1 MSAVAQ
7 PVTSPRVSG
16 GAPRAAGG
24 SPRVSPRVSPLTE
37 FATAARVLARAAVGM
52 GLRAPGFRTPPRVL
66 GAARTVRRTAAGA
79 VVSVAIL
86 GRPFMAVLADMIEGV
101 VVVNGLAA
109 RDAELARTALWRA
122 ASAHFI
128 VEPSADE
135 SVA

>member
-1 MSAVAQ
+1 MS
-7 PVTSPRVSG
+7 PTSHRSPASAATRVSR
-16 GAPRAAGG
+16 GACTNVP
-24 SPRVSPRVSPLTE
+24 VRVSPLTE
-37 FATAARVLARAAVGM
+37 FATAARVFARAASGM
-52 GLRAPGFRTPPRVL
+52 GLRVPGFRTPPRVL

-86 GRPFMAVLADMIEGV
+86 GRPFMAVLADMIEGI

-128 VEPSADE
+128 VDSSADAR
-135 SVA
+135 VA

>member
-7 PVTSPRVSG
+7 PVASPRVSG

-24 SPRVSPRVSPLTE
+24 SPRVSPLTE

-128 VEPSADE
+128 VEPSADDPR
-135 SVA
+135 VA